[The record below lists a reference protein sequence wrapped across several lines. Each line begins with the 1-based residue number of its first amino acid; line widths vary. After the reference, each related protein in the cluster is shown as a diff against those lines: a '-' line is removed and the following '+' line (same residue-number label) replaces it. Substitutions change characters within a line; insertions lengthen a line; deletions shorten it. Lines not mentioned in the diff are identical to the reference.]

1 MTIATNMAG
10 DTARQHE
17 VVVTA
22 PAPSR
27 CAFAGRSVEE
37 VDELFVVDDL
47 AYQLVVHQVFA
58 AALPVLTSVVLDPK
72 PIL

>member
-1 MTIATNMAG
+1 
-10 DTARQHE
+10 
-17 VVVTA
+17 VTA